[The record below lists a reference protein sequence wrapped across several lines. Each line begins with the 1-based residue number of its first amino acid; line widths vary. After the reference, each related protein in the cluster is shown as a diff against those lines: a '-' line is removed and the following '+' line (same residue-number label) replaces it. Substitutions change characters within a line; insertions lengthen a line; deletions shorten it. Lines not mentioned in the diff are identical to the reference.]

1 MTWQVLNP
9 YDQECIGSVE
19 LVDWP
24 QVDRWLDEARALHED
39 RQARLPAHER
49 IAILQRAIGLMR
61 ERAETLAMQIAL
73 EGGKPIVD
81 ARVET
86 SRAIQSVELCIHE
99 LFASGGREIPMDL
112 TQAGAGRKAYT
123 FREPIGPVVAISA
136 FNHPL
141 NLIAHQVGPAVAS
154 GCPVL
159 VKPAKDTPL
168 SCKSFVEILYE
179 AGLDE

>member
-61 ERAETLAMQIAL
+61 ERAEMLAAEKILRRLEELDKDDDVRRAL
-73 EGGKPIVD
+73 
-81 ARVET
+81 R
-86 SRAIQSVELCIHE
+86 
-99 LFASGGREIPMDL
+99 
-112 TQAGAGRKAYT
+112 
-123 FREPIGPVVAISA
+123 
-136 FNHPL
+136 
-141 NLIAHQVGPAVAS
+141 
-154 GCPVL
+154 
-159 VKPAKDTPL
+159 
-168 SCKSFVEILYE
+168 
-179 AGLDE
+179 GLG